1 VEGGTRGPATRRYAR
16 AAVAKR
22 KPTSRPRRPAQRRAG
37 PPSGRARGPR
47 PRLPRRDGPG
57 ALHRAW
63 GQVRRFGF
71 LIVAVLIIG
80 GGVALGIQQGR
91 NQRDRG
97 FDTTP
102 TRTAPGA
109 FTTSQSENAGKP
121 ADEIFADA
129 CGTCHTLRAAH
140 GKGVVGPDLDTLA
153 LTAQEVRAQI
163 ANGSVSGAMPAN
175 LLVGEQADRVARY
188 VARVSRAS
196 GAARAQR

>member
-1 VEGGTRGPATRRYAR
+1 MP
-16 AAVAKR
+16 KR
-22 KPTSRPRRPAQRRAG
+22 KPTSRPRRPAPRRAG
-37 PPSGRARGPR
+37 PPPGR
-47 PRLPRRDGPG
+47 PRRSSARPPGRRREGPG
-57 ALHRAW
+57 VLARAW

-71 LIVAVLIIG
+71 LVVAVLIIG
-80 GGVALGIQQGR
+80 GGVALGIRQGR
-91 NQRDRG
+91 EQRDQG

-102 TRTAPGA
+102 TRTGPGA

-121 ADEIFADA
+121 AGEIFADA

-140 GKGVVGPDLDTLA
+140 VKGVVGPDLDKVA
-153 LTAQEVRAQI
+153 LTARQVRTQI

-196 GAARAQR
+196 IQRR

>member
-1 VEGGTRGPATRRYAR
+1 M
-16 AAVAKR
+16 
-22 KPTSRPRRPAQRRAG
+22 
-37 PPSGRARGPR
+37 
-47 PRLPRRDGPG
+47 
-57 ALHRAW
+57 
-63 GQVRRFGF
+63 RRFGF

-91 NQRDRG
+91 KQRDQG

-140 GKGVVGPDLDTLA
+140 VKGVVGPDLDRVA
-153 LTAQEVRAQI
+153 LTARQVRAQI
-163 ANGSVSGAMPAN
+163 ASGSVSRAMPAN

-196 GAARAQR
+196 RAARARR